1 MSSGYSTGVAGARCG
16 SRISDDRESF
26 VFATAPRRR
35 IEPLRHLDEPGS
47 KIAASHFA
55 IRDGELH
62 SRVKTIQQK
71 LARLDEAFL
80 YSESIDLTSY
90 SRLRDKR
97 REELTLA
104 KIERHT
110 EAVEELPGGNRLRRK
125 SVQSNRRNG
134 ATFQLLGAES
144 EW

>member
-1 MSSGYSTGVAGARCG
+1 LPPRQEGASNRYATSMSQGRNRCL
-16 SRISDDRESF
+16 
-26 VFATAPRRR
+26 T
-35 IEPLRHLDEPGS
+35 LCH
-47 KIAASHFA
+47 
-55 IRDGELH
+55 RDGELH
-62 SRVKTIQQK
+62 SRVKTIRQK
-71 LARLDEAFL
+71 LDRLDEAFL

-90 SRLRDKR
+90 SRQRDKR